1 MSRILVDVARDGQ
14 CNMLNSMDVARDG
27 QCLNNMDVAGD
38 GQCFEEHG
46 CGQGWAL
53 F

>member
-27 QCLNNMDVAGD
+27 NVLNSMDVTRD
-38 GQCFEEHG
+38 GQWFE
-46 CGQGWAL
+46 
-53 F
+53 